1 MPITAK
7 RNHVKKRVSLILFT
21 VILLGAMFF
30 FQDVLNALLG
40 EFSLYPYIA
49 VVMLAILADVL
60 DYLRYSTTSIEV
72 SDKAVVYRTGI
83 LTKKEITY
91 PFHKIANTRTQVTI
105 TDRIF
110 GMKTLMIDTAGE
122 SNLDLTI
129 NDLPAKT
136 CDAIYNEV
144 NGKMGKIKL
153 VKKNDEA

>member
-1 MPITAK
+1 MPIIAK
-7 RNHVKKRVSLILFT
+7 RNHIKRRVSIIIIALA
-21 VILLGAMFF
+21 LLGAMFL
-30 FQDVLNALLG
+30 FQDMLNELLG
-40 EFSLYPYIA
+40 AYSPYPFIA
-49 VVMLAILADVL
+49 VVLLSIIADAL

-72 SDKAVVYRTGI
+72 SDKALVYRTGI